1 MKLFSRKALV
11 AGAAAVAL
19 SFAGTS
25 AAAAEEDIAMTDPTP
40 VANDEDLNTQDN
52 EGGDDNAPDEGGDDN
67 EGGDENDKDKNKG
80 SSDMKPEDISAWISV
95 FTAVIGAL
103 GALFAFASKHL
114 GFKL

>member
-25 AAAAEEDIAMTDPTP
+25 AAAAEEDIAMTTPTP

-52 EGGDDNAPDEGGDDN
+52 EGGAADGAPAE
-67 EGGDENDKDKNKG
+67 EVRIE
-80 SSDMKPEDISAWISV
+80 SASV
-95 FTAVIGAL
+95 A
-103 GALFAFASKHL
+103 
-114 GFKL
+114 